1 MANTFK
7 NYTAQNVGAAN
18 TIAYTVPVDT
28 TSVVTGINVANTV
41 EEQILVDIQIA
52 GVYLVKGAPIPV
64 GSSLSPL
71 DGKIIIETGDTIVV
85 KSDQGA
91 SCDVLLSVLEQT

>member
-7 NYTAQNVGAAN
+7 NYTAKSVGAID
-18 TIAYTVPVDT
+18 TTAYTVPSST
-28 TSVVTGINVANTV
+28 TSVVTGINVANTI

-71 DGKIIIETGDTIVV
+71 DGKIIIETTDTIVV
-85 KSDQGA
+85 KSDQAA
-91 SCDVLLSVLEQT
+91 SCDVLISVLEQT

>member
-7 NYTAQNVGAAN
+7 NYTAKNVGAAK
-18 TIAYTVPVDT
+18 TTAYTVPVDT
-28 TSVVTGINVANTV
+28 TSVVTGINVANTA
-41 EEQILVDIQIA
+41 EEQILVDIEIA

-71 DGKIIIETGDTIVV
+71 DGKIIIETGDTIIV

-91 SCDVLLSVLEQT
+91 SCDVLISVLEQT